1 MEVEQRIFDR
11 CGDILRQNRLYTRV
25 CVMVLYI
32 MAVYRMSYWAALAA
46 WADYE
51 FGGSWTPERWHSY
64 ICYLWLKVR
73 IDGRPEQAFDAWA
86 KETTD
91 ENRVFATAR
100 D

>member
-32 MAVYRMSYWAALAA
+32 MAAYRMSYWAALAA

-51 FGGSWTPERWHSY
+51 YGGSWTPERWHSY

-73 IDGRPEQAFDAWA
+73 IDGRPEQVFDTWA
-86 KETTD
+86 KE
-91 ENRVFATAR
+91 AR
-100 D
+100 T